1 MQPVLR
7 TSELLIP
14 IKALILADSIFRNST
29 LVRNYMKGVFD
40 KLGWHTEEVRLHLIR
55 WSSLP
60 RLDLANLSTPIQ
72 PEYDDRIPLPGPH
85 Q

>member
-1 MQPVLR
+1 
-7 TSELLIP
+7 
-14 IKALILADSIFRNST
+14 
-29 LVRNYMKGVFD
+29 MKGVFD